1 MDVYSVVLLCVAGS
15 NLFFL
20 IPRPSHHQEGEW
32 MLMLASEVVLKRK
45 EPAVL

>member
-20 IPRPSHHQEGEW
+20 IPSQPSSGRRVD
-32 MLMLASEVVLKRK
+32 LMLASEVVLKRQ